1 MYWLSMFENK
11 DKFNFIKKFK
21 FHIYMSHVKFHI
33 SQYTNEF
40 LLSPF
45 PVVSVAKTIF
55 VHASTVGKKL

>member
-1 MYWLSMFENK
+1 MAHVE
-11 DKFNFIKKFK
+11 
-21 FHIYMSHVKFHI
+21 FHV
-33 SQYTNEF
+33 SQYTNKL